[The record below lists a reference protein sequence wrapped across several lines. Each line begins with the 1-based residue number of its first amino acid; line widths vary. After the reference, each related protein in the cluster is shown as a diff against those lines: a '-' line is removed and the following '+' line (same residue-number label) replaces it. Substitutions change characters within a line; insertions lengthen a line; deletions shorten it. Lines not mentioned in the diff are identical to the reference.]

1 MWYDDFVKMADFDDK
16 LKNLNEKVT
25 SGKSKH
31 LLLENELKNLQDK
44 TEKLQTMT
52 KSLYWSKLV
61 FQWWSKTLLN
71 ISNALFYF
79 KKTRR
84 YWKDCIM
91 EN

>member
-44 TEKLQTMT
+44 TEKLQTMIQV
-52 KSLYWSKLV
+52 SLLV
-61 FQWWSKTLLN
+61 KASL
-71 ISNALFYF
+71 SM
-79 KKTRR
+79 
-84 YWKDCIM
+84 M
-91 EN
+91 EQNFT